1 MKKSFIFV
9 ASVLAIALASCTEVL
24 PEKEASD
31 SGMNK
36 IVFGI
41 ASEAITKTALLD
53 GSGKPDPDGVSPYW
67 QKGDQILLEGDE
79 SFPQEI
85 HTLGS
90 IGDSMHNE
98 KEYEC
103 ATYFNG
109 DSPFYGV
116 YPSSSFVSRSGS
128 SIKMKIPDKQS
139 GNFKDAHFCAAQSY
153 DNYSHQD
160 YVRTYHLDFYPVAP
174 ILHFKKSDFQ
184 GYPGGHSLSVT
195 GDLKGIR
202 FHDVDEVGNGTEL
215 ETSKNIVGDF
225 EVTFD
230 VASGKFTSKL
240 IENENSAKEVKVYID
255 GDLPEDIYIAV
266 WPGTKTED
274 IAFKYDYGVGSTTY
288 VYSFPIR
295 CDSEGQPI
303 ILECNKIYPAFF
315 GRRVSTIETLN
326 EILTNGSTTSNAHY
340 LITRPSG
347 GNIVFG
353 HDNQNNT
360 IGLDFS
366 SDIVSGQTIN
376 FTVQQ
381 GDNIFIGPS
390 ALIIAA
396 PKDKELLFTFDQTLM
411 NTTKITVN
419 GVPVKDASIIVE

>member
-1 MKKSFIFV
+1 MKNSFIFV

-53 GSGKPDPDGVSPYW
+53 ESGNPDPDGDSPYW
-67 QKGDQILLEGDE
+67 QKGDQILLEGDDG
-79 SFPQEI
+79 FPQEI
-85 HTLGS
+85 YTLGN

-116 YPSSSFVSRSGS
+116 YPYSSYVSRSGS
-128 SIKMKIPDKQS
+128 SIMMNIPNQQS

-153 DNYSHQD
+153 CNNSNQN

-184 GYPGGHSLSVT
+184 TYPHGNNILTIT
-195 GDLKGIR
+195 GDLDGQWITEVDDKEAHKG
-202 FHDVDEVGNGTEL
+202 EKE
-215 ETSKNIVGDF
+215 SNIVGDISV
-225 EVTFD
+225 EFD
-230 VASGKFTSKL
+230 MEGKVIQSTSVDNGKAFKS
-240 IENENSAKEVKVYID
+240 ITVNFNENTPD
-255 GDLPEDIYIAV
+255 DIYIAL
-266 WPGTKTED
+266 WPGVNTSD
-274 IAFKYDYGVGSTTY
+274 ILFIYSYSQYST
-288 VYSFPIR
+288 VVDIKSKPVA
-295 CDSEGQPI
+295 DVVLQ
-303 ILECNKIYPAFF
+303 CNTIYPAFF
-315 GRRVSTIETLN
+315 GRRVSTIEKLN
-326 EILTNGSTTSNAHY
+326 EFLGDGTTESNAHY
-340 LITRPSG
+340 LVTKPASGTVIFTG
-347 GNIVFG
+347 GNAG
-353 HDNQNNT
+353 NM

-366 SDIVSGQTIN
+366 SDISNDQTIN
-376 FTVQQ
+376 FDVAS
-381 GDNIFIGPS
+381 GVERGPS
-390 ALIIAA
+390 ELIIVAS
-396 PKDKELLFTFDQTLM
+396 KGKNTTFTFDDVLLK

-419 GVPVKDASIIVE
+419 GVQVTSKSHVLK